1 MLALNNVAL
10 PVHPSINIWIVL
22 KGDSLDVRF
31 ICLLFQVQ
39 LLDHALLAEKFVHSR
54 CFGEVT
60 IVEFLRVAF
69 SSSKF
74 ISVSSK

>member
-22 KGDSLDVRF
+22 KGDPLDVRF

-54 CFGEVT
+54 CFGEVYSCVFT
-60 IVEFLRVAF
+60 CSFFFFEIY
-69 SSSKF
+69 
-74 ISVSSK
+74 